1 MYTKKLQGNMSYAFQ
16 LLGIS
21 YVQIH
26 GIAKKKKILICVPL
40 PRGKRAKILDTSVAV
55 STMG

>member
-1 MYTKKLQGNMSYAFQ
+1 MRARNQKETSHIIGNYYEIAGKGCKYTKKLQGNMSYAFQ

-26 GIAKKKKILICVPL
+26 GIAKK
-40 PRGKRAKILDTSVAV
+40 S
-55 STMG
+55 

>member
-1 MYTKKLQGNMSYAFQ
+1 MQGNMSYAFQ

-26 GIAKKKKILICVPL
+26 GIAKKKIKIILICVPL
-40 PRGKRAKILDTSVAV
+40 PRGNRAKILDTSVAV
-55 STMG
+55 SIMG